1 MTRRPTSIRT
11 VVGLAAALL
20 AAAVQAPRAQAPRA
34 QQNGSAAP
42 RADAALAPA
51 KLAQLTERLKKY
63 VADGLLPGSVTIV
76 IRDGRVAY
84 LQAIGLRD
92 RESSAPMQTDSIF
105 RIASQ
110 SKALVSVG
118 IMQLQ
123 EEGRLRISDPVGRY
137 LPEFA
142 KTSVAVA
149 KPDGGGYDLVAARRP
164 ITIRDLLTHTAGLG
178 YGTGV
183 AADQWKAAGIQG
195 WYFADRD
202 EPIAATV
209 ARMASLPFAAQPG
222 ERFVYGYGT
231 DVLGVVI
238 EKVSGQPLDVFI
250 RERITA
256 PLRMND
262 THFYLPR
269 DKANRLTAVYSR
281 TASGLERAPA
291 TGGMTSQ
298 GAYVDGPRKS
308 FSGGAG
314 LLSTASDYA
323 RFLQALLNG
332 GELDGVRILGRK
344 SVELMTADHLR
355 GFDYQPGVGF
365 GLGFSVLKQVGQ
377 RGLPG
382 SVGEWGWGGAYHSTY
397 WVDPVERLVV
407 VHLTQVIPA
416 GDLDDY
422 ETVRAMIYAALPNHF
437 PAMQ

>member
-1 MTRRPTSIRT
+1 MTRRPIPLR
-11 VVGLAAALL
+11 VAACLVAALL
-20 AAAVQAPRAQAPRA
+20 ATAAQAPRA
-34 QQNGSAAP
+34 QNP
-42 RADAALAPA
+42 PA
-51 KLAQLTERLKKY
+51 KARDVTGPAPERLARLSERLKQY
-63 VADGLLPGSVTIV
+63 VADGLLPGAVTIV
-76 IRDGRVAY
+76 VRDGRVAY
-84 LQAIGLRD
+84 LHAVGQRD
-92 RESSAPMQTDSIF
+92 REASAPMQTDTIF

-123 EEGRLRISDPVGRY
+123 EEGRLRISDPVSRY

-149 KPDGGGYDLVAARRP
+149 KPDGGGYDIVPVRRP

-178 YGTGV
+178 YGSGI

-209 ARMASLPFAAQPG
+209 SRMASLPFGAHPG

-238 EKVSGQPLDVFI
+238 EKVSGQSLDVFL

-269 DKANRLTAVYSR
+269 DKTNRLAVVYSR
-281 TASGLERAPA
+281 TPSGLERAPA
-291 TGGMTSQ
+291 TGGMISQ
-298 GAYVDGPRKS
+298 GAYLDGPRKS

-332 GELDGVRILGRK
+332 GELDGVRILGPK
-344 SVELMTADHLR
+344 SVELMTTDHLR

-397 WVDPVERLVV
+397 WVDPVERLIV

-422 ETVRAMIYAALPNHF
+422 ETVRAMIYAALAPHL

>member
-1 MTRRPTSIRT
+1 MHTAKS
-11 VVGLAAALL
+11 LAAAACVFVAVL
-20 AAAVQAPRAQAPRA
+20 ATAPQAQRAQNSPAR
-34 QQNGSAAP
+34 SA
-42 RADAALAPA
+42 DVKALAPE
-51 KLAQLTERLKKY
+51 KLTQLTERLKKY
-63 VADGLLPGSVTIV
+63 VADGQLPGAVTIV
-76 IRDGRVAY
+76 VRDGRVAY
-84 LQAIGLRD
+84 LQAVGFRD
-92 RESSAPMQTDSIF
+92 REASAPMQTDSIF

-110 SKALVSVG
+110 TKALVSVG

-123 EEGRLRISDPVGRY
+123 EEGRLSIMDAVGRY

-142 KTSVAVA
+142 KTTVAVA
-149 KPDGGGYDLVAARRP
+149 KPEGNGYDVVPARRP

-178 YGTGV
+178 YGSGI

-209 ARMASLPFAAQPG
+209 SRMAALPFAAQPG
-222 ERFVYGYGT
+222 ERFVYGYAT

-238 EKVSGQPLDVFI
+238 EKVSGKPLDVFL
-250 RERITA
+250 RERITE

-269 DKANRLTAVYSR
+269 EKTNRLTVVYSR

-291 TGGMTSQ
+291 TGGMISQ

-308 FSGGAG
+308 LSGGAG

-344 SVELMTADHLR
+344 SVELMTTDHLR
-355 GFDYQPGVGF
+355 GIDYQPGMGF
-365 GLGFSVLKQVGQ
+365 GLGFSVVKQLGQ

-416 GDLDDY
+416 GGLEDY
-422 ETVRAMIYAALPNHF
+422 EIVRAMVYAGLPNHF

>member
-1 MTRRPTSIRT
+1 MTRRPSSLR
-11 VVGLAAALL
+11 VAVGLAAALL
-20 AAAVQAPRAQAPRA
+20 AAAVQAPGA
-34 QQNGSAAP
+34 QQDAPAAP
-42 RADAALAPA
+42 RAATGLAPA
-51 KLAQLTERLKKY
+51 TLARLTERLKQY
-63 VADGLLPGSVTIV
+63 VAAGLLPGSVTIV
-76 IRDGRVAY
+76 VRDGRVAY
-84 LQAIGLRD
+84 LQAVGLRD
-92 RESSAPMQTDSIF
+92 RETSAPMQTDSIF

-123 EEGRLRISDPVGRY
+123 EEGRLRITDPVGRY

-149 KPDGGGYDLVAARRP
+149 KPEGGGYDVVPARRP

-178 YGTGV
+178 YGSGLT
-183 AADQWKAAGIQG
+183 ADRWKEAGIQG

-209 ARMASLPFAAQPG
+209 ARMASLPFNAHPG

-269 DKANRLTAVYSR
+269 EKANRLVVVYSR
-281 TASGLERAPA
+281 TLSGLERAPA
-291 TGGMTSQ
+291 TGGMPSQ
-298 GAYVDGPRKS
+298 GAYVEGPRKS

-382 SVGEWGWGGAYHSTY
+382 SAGEWGWGGAYHSTY
-397 WVDPVERLVV
+397 WVDPVERLAV

-422 ETVRAMIYAALPNHF
+422 ETVRAMVYAGLPNHL

>member
-1 MTRRPTSIRT
+1 MTHTPRSLGTAACL
-11 VVGLAAALL
+11 VVALL
-20 AAAVQAPRAQAPRA
+20 ATAAQAQRL
-34 QQNGSAAP
+34 QNSPARSA
-42 RADAALAPA
+42 DVKALAPG
-51 KLAQLTERLKKY
+51 KLTQLTERLKKY
-63 VADGLLPGSVTIV
+63 VTDGQLPGAVTIV
-76 IRDGRVAY
+76 VRDGRVAH
-84 LQAIGLRD
+84 LQAVGFRD
-92 RESSAPMQTDSIF
+92 REASAPMQTDSIF

-110 SKALVSVG
+110 TKALVSVG

-123 EEGRLRISDPVGRY
+123 EEGRLSISDAVGRY

-142 KTSVAVA
+142 KTTVAVA
-149 KPDGGGYDLVAARRP
+149 KQDGNGYDVVPARRR

-178 YGTGV
+178 YGSGI

-209 ARMASLPFAAQPG
+209 SRMAALPLAAQPG

-238 EKVSGQPLDVFI
+238 EKISGKPLDVFL
-250 RERITA
+250 RERITG

-269 DKANRLTAVYSR
+269 EKANRLAVVYSR
-281 TASGLERAPA
+281 SASGLERAPA
-291 TGGMTSQ
+291 TGGMFSQ

-308 FSGGAG
+308 LSGGAG

-344 SVELMTADHLR
+344 SVELMTSDHLR

-365 GLGFSVLKQVGQ
+365 GLGFSVLKQLGQ

-382 SVGEWGWGGAYHSTY
+382 SAGEWGWGGAYHSTY

-416 GDLDDY
+416 GDLEDY
-422 ETVRAMIYAALPNHF
+422 EVVRAMVYAALPNHF

>member
-1 MTRRPTSIRT
+1 MTRRPIPLR
-11 VVGLAAALL
+11 VAACLVAALL
-20 AAAVQAPRAQAPRA
+20 ATAVQAQRAQSP
-34 QQNGSAAP
+34 
-42 RADAALAPA
+42 PA
-51 KLAQLTERLKKY
+51 KTRDVTGPAPEKLARLSERLKQY
-63 VADGLLPGSVTIV
+63 VADGLLPGAVTIV
-76 IRDGRVAY
+76 VRDGRVAY
-84 LQAIGLRD
+84 LQAVGQRD
-92 RESSAPMQTDSIF
+92 REASAPMQTDTIF

-123 EEGRLRISDPVGRY
+123 EEGRLRISDPVSRY

-149 KPDGGGYDLVAARRP
+149 KPEGGGYDIVPVRRP

-178 YGTGV
+178 YGSGI
-183 AADQWKAAGIQG
+183 AADHWKAAGIQG

-209 ARMASLPFAAQPG
+209 SRMASLPFGAHPG

-238 EKVSGQPLDVFI
+238 EKVSSQSLDVFL

-256 PLRMND
+256 PLRMTD

-269 DKANRLTAVYSR
+269 DKTNRLAVVYSR
-281 TASGLERAPA
+281 TPSGLQRAPA
-291 TGGMTSQ
+291 TGGMISQ
-298 GAYVDGPRKS
+298 GAYLDGPRKS

-332 GELDGVRILGRK
+332 GELDGVRILGPK
-344 SVELMTADHLR
+344 SVELMTTDHLR

-397 WVDPVERLVV
+397 WVDPVERLIV

-422 ETVRAMIYAALPNHF
+422 ETVRAMIYAALAPHL

>member
-1 MTRRPTSIRT
+1 MTHTLRSL
-11 VVGLAAALL
+11 GAALCLFVALL
-20 AAAVQAPRAQAPRA
+20 ATAAHAQRP
-34 QQNGSAAP
+34 QNSPARTANVKP
-42 RADAALAPA
+42 LALE
-51 KLAQLTERLKKY
+51 KLTQLTERLKKY
-63 VADGLLPGSVTIV
+63 VGDGQLPGAVTIV
-76 IRDGRVAY
+76 VRDGRVAH
-84 LQAIGLRD
+84 LQAVGFRD
-92 RESSAPMQTDSIF
+92 REASAPMQSDSIF

-110 SKALVSVG
+110 TKALVSVG

-123 EEGRLRISDPVGRY
+123 EEGRLSIMDAVGRY

-142 KTSVAVA
+142 KTTVAVA
-149 KPDGGGYDLVAARRP
+149 KPDGKGYDVVPARRP

-178 YGTGV
+178 YGSGV
-183 AADQWKAAGIQG
+183 AADEWKAAGIQG

-209 ARMASLPFAAQPG
+209 SRMAALPFAAHPG

-238 EKVSGQPLDVFI
+238 EKISGKPLDVFL
-250 RERITA
+250 RERITG

-269 DKANRLTAVYSR
+269 EKANRLAVVYSR
-281 TASGLERAPA
+281 SASGLERAPA
-291 TGGMTSQ
+291 TGGMFSQ

-308 FSGGAG
+308 LSGGAG

-344 SVELMTADHLR
+344 SVELMTSDHLR

-365 GLGFSVLKQVGQ
+365 GLGFSVLKQLGP

-407 VHLTQVIPA
+407 MHLTQVLPA
-416 GDLDDY
+416 GDLEDY
-422 ETVRAMIYAALPNHF
+422 EVVRAMVYAALPNHF

>member
-1 MTRRPTSIRT
+1 MTRRPIPLR
-11 VVGLAAALL
+11 VAACLVAALL
-20 AAAVQAPRAQAPRA
+20 ATAAQAPRA
-34 QQNGSAAP
+34 QNP
-42 RADAALAPA
+42 PA
-51 KLAQLTERLKKY
+51 KARDLTSPAPEKLARLSERLKQY
-63 VADGLLPGSVTIV
+63 VADGLLPGAVTIV
-76 IRDGRVAY
+76 VRDGRVAY
-84 LQAIGLRD
+84 LHAVGQRD
-92 RESSAPMQTDSIF
+92 REASAPMQTDTIF

-123 EEGRLRISDPVGRY
+123 EEGRLRISDPVSRY

-149 KPDGGGYDLVAARRP
+149 KPDGGGYDIVPARRP

-178 YGTGV
+178 YGSGI

-209 ARMASLPFAAQPG
+209 SRMASLPFGAHPG

-238 EKVSGQPLDVFI
+238 EKVSGQTLDVFL
-250 RERITA
+250 RERITV

-269 DKANRLTAVYSR
+269 DKTNRLAVVYSR
-281 TASGLERAPA
+281 TPSGLERAPA
-291 TGGMTSQ
+291 TGGMISQ
-298 GAYVDGPRKS
+298 GAYLDGPRKS

-332 GELDGVRILGRK
+332 GELDGVRILGPK
-344 SVELMTADHLR
+344 SVELMTTDHLR

-365 GLGFSVLKQVGQ
+365 GLGFSVLNQVGQ

-397 WVDPVERLVV
+397 WVDPVERLIV

-422 ETVRAMIYAALPNHF
+422 ETVRAMIYAALAPHL